1 MDSTEPAPVADTT
14 TARSI
19 GRFVVDECLGRG
31 AMGTVYRAQDPLI
44 ERTVAVKVLSVDLA
58 PTEHAQFRERFFREA
73 KAAGRLNH
81 SNIVTIYDIGES
93 DGTPYIAMEYLPG
106 LTLRETLDSG
116 AVLPVRRVVEIAM
129 LVARGLDYAH
139 QNGVIHRDVK
149 PANIM
154 LARSGQVKIMD
165 FGIAVAS
172 DTGRTQTGALLG
184 SPRYMAPEQ
193 IANGAVDARTDI
205 FSLGVTLYEML
216 TGKDPFE
223 GQTIPEVMHKIL
235 LADPVPPS
243 ALNPDIPERLEQI
256 VMRALAKNPADRFG
270 SARDLGLELGS
281 LRRELKHSNALA
293 AAPQDTA
300 AALGMAATQVV
311 DRGAIHKAVVDR
323 TVPPP
328 RSSGKSGDR
337 LAMVLAAV
345 VGLVVVLVVMLV
357 PDSRGPALVD
367 LERPR
372 TDAEV
377 VAPLAQLDPAPDES
391 PDGAVTPDADTDD
404 AVASQPAIDPD
415 APDSAP
421 VEPVARRSA
430 QAPTSRTATAAG
442 VAARAAANP
451 AKVAFSVLP
460 WGEVLIGGTVRGV
473 TPPLRE
479 IEVPPGRHRIEIR
492 NADFAPY
499 VEWVTL
505 KSGTTH
511 HINHRFR

>member
-1 MDSTEPAPVADTT
+1 MDSVEPAPVADTAV
-14 TARSI
+14 ARTI

-58 PTEHAQFRERFFREA
+58 PAERSEFRERFFREA

-93 DGTPYIAMEYLPG
+93 EGTPYIAMEYLPG

-154 LARSGQVKIMD
+154 LARTGQVKIMD

-172 DTGRTQTGALLG
+172 DTGRTQSGALLG

-193 IANGAVDARTDI
+193 IANGAVDARTDV

-216 TGKDPFE
+216 TGKDPFQ

-235 LADPVPPS
+235 LVDPVPPS
-243 ALNPDIPERLEQI
+243 TLNPDIPERLERI
-256 VMRALAKNPADRFG
+256 VMRALAKDPADRYG

-281 LRRELKHSNALA
+281 LRRSLKDSPASA
-293 AAPQDTA
+293 AARRDTTPA
-300 AALGMAATQVV
+300 PGMATQVV
-311 DRGAIHKAVVDR
+311 DRA
-323 TVPPP
+323 TVRESIVRADPAQRPA
-328 RSSGKSGDR
+328 GKSGDR
-337 LAMVLAAV
+337 LALGLAAV
-345 VGLVVVLVVMLV
+345 VVATVVVAIMLV
-357 PDSRGPALVD
+357 PDARGPALIVPD
-367 LERPR
+367 RPR
-372 TDAEV
+372 ASTEIV
-377 VAPLAQLDPAPDES
+377 TPLAQVDPVRAEEP
-391 PDGAVTPDADTDD
+391 DD
-404 AVASQPAIDPD
+404 AATPEGGIEQAVVDEAAIDPGT
-415 APDSAP
+415 PDGTASEPAAGP
-421 VEPVARRSA
+421 VP
-430 QAPTSRTATAAG
+430 QAP
-442 VAARAAANP
+442 AARTTRAADTSVRTVANP
-451 AKVAFSVLP
+451 AKVVLSVLP
-460 WGEVLIGGTVRGV
+460 WGEVRIGGTVRGV
-473 TPPLRE
+473 TPPVRE
-479 IEVPPGRHRIEIR
+479 IEVAPGRHRIEIR
-492 NADFAPY
+492 NGDFAPY

-511 HINHRFR
+511 QINHRFR

>member
-1 MDSTEPAPVADTT
+1 MDSAEPAPVADTKA
-14 TARSI
+14 ARTI
-19 GRFVVDECLGRG
+19 GRFVVGECLGRG

-58 PTEHAQFRERFFREA
+58 PAERAEFRECFFREA

-93 DGTPYIAMEYLPG
+93 EDTPYIAMEYLPG

-172 DTGRTQTGALLG
+172 DTGRTQTGALFG

-193 IANGAVDARTDI
+193 IANGAVDARTDV

-235 LADPVPPS
+235 HVDPAPP
-243 ALNPDIPERLEQI
+243 ATLNPDIPERLEQI

-281 LRRELKHSNALA
+281 LRRELKHSTALA
-293 AAPQDTA
+293 AARQDTA
-300 AALGMAATQVV
+300 AALGMAATQIV
-311 DRGAIHKAVVDR
+311 DRAAVREGVNR
-323 TVPPP
+323 TVPAP
-328 RSSGKSGDR
+328 RSSGRSGDR
-337 LAMVLAAV
+337 LALGLAAV
-345 VGLVVVLVVMLV
+345 VVVITVLVVMLV
-357 PDSRGPALVD
+357 PATRGPALIVPD
-367 LERPR
+367 RPR
-372 TDAEV
+372 AGTEMV
-377 VAPLAQLDPAPDES
+377 PPLAQLDPAPDEGS
-391 PDGAVTPDADTDD
+391 ESATALEARIEQAAVDDPATDPGTPE
-404 AVASQPAIDPD
+404 
-415 APDSAP
+415 SAP
-421 VEPVARRSA
+421 AARPATR
-430 QAPTSRTATAAG
+430 APASRTAGTAGTTARTAAS
-442 VAARAAANP
+442 P
-451 AKVAFSVLP
+451 AKVVLSVLP
-460 WGEVLIGGTVRGV
+460 WGEVRVGGTVRGV

-511 HINHRFR
+511 QINHRFR